1 MDQLNPEKVDR
12 GRVSGKIFFGHIQLL
27 EVFICVMLK
36 EPYSMTY
43 FVEDE
48 QTGHNKCLILS
59 IDKSLSQENPCS
71 CF

>member
-1 MDQLNPEKVDR
+1 MDQFNPENVF
-12 GRVSGKIFFGHIQLL
+12 SFGHIQLL
-27 EVFICVMLK
+27 EVFICVTLK

-43 FVEDE
+43 FVDDE
-48 QTGHNKCLILS
+48 HTKCLILS